1 MLQMKEQ
8 EVPASDPRSV
18 YFLGLPGRTLVA
30 TPGALEAFT
39 AGEISFAIS
48 TLKERADASAT
59 GLDYLAVFE
68 SEDGRRLFV
77 IDDGPDGVV
86 TLLLPSDY

>member
-8 EVPASDPRSV
+8 EVPPTDPRST

-30 TPGALEAFT
+30 TPGALEEFT
-39 AGEISFAIS
+39 AGEISHVIT
-48 TLKERADASAT
+48 TLRERADESG

-68 SEDGRRLFV
+68 AADGRRLWA
-77 IDDGPDGVV
+77 IDDGPEGPV

>member
-8 EVPASDPRSV
+8 EVPATDPRST

-30 TPGALEAFT
+30 TPGALETFT
-39 AGEISFAIS
+39 AGEISFVVS
-48 TLKERADASAT
+48 TLKERADASS
-59 GLDYLAVFE
+59 GLDYLAVFD
-68 SEDGRRLFV
+68 SDDGRRLFV
-77 IDDGPDGVV
+77 IDDGPGGAV